1 MSLQG
6 VMGCICIGLG
16 LFLAVIAWAFASIR
30 KDLEKAVLGL
40 AEHGPCSGLELKRKS
55 GHSISDIVLEKA
67 IEEGLVT
74 TSYRTNDA
82 LTAAIRGELKTRIFR
97 LTTSGWQVATRLR
110 AGGKL
115 EDERDES

>member
-16 LFLAVIAWAFASIR
+16 LFLAVIAWSFAALR
-30 KDLEKAVLGL
+30 NDLRRAILGL

-55 GHSISDIVLEKA
+55 GHFIAYATLDKA
-67 IEEGLVT
+67 IEEGLVA

-82 LTAAIRGELKTRIFR
+82 RTAAVRGELKTRIFR
-97 LTTSGWQVATRLR
+97 LTTPGWQVATRLR
-110 AGGKL
+110 AGGPL
-115 EDERDES
+115 EDERDEI